1 MSKKK
6 KLTPELRFPEFKNE
20 GEWSYDKIENIFH
33 LQDGYAFSSNA
44 FTNSKEDSKQVIRI
58 TDINNQNK
66 NADKVYV
73 WEDTVKVLGLEKYK
87 VKKGDLLLSLTG
99 AAGFNFFIW
108 KSEDA
113 YINQRTMKLNSKKKE
128 NDSLKI
134 ILEPLVHSKI
144 NEIGT
149 GQNNNLS
156 KDALKEIEFPFPN
169 PKEQQKIAFCLSSLD
184 DLIESHSQ
192 KLDLLKV
199 HKNGLMQNLFPI
211 EGEKVP
217 KYRFPEFK
225 KDGAWIKETVGDVYD
240 FKVTNSFA
248 REYLN
253 YENGTV
259 KNIHYGDIHTKF
271 NTLFDITK
279 EDVPYINSD
288 VSIEK
293 IRKECYCIVGDIV
306 FADASE
312 DMNDVGKSIEIVNLN
327 KEKLVSGLHTLLARQ
342 KGKKL
347 AIGFG
352 GYLFKSDWV
361 RKQIQREAQGAKVL
375 GISVTRISN
384 VQIIYPKNQEEQEA
398 ISLCLSSLDEIIKAQ
413 EDKIERLK
421 KHKTG
426 LMQVLFPKM
435 IE

>member
-1 MSKKK
+1 
-6 KLTPELRFPEFKNE
+6 
-20 GEWSYDKIENIFH
+20 
-33 LQDGYAFSSNA
+33 
-44 FTNSKEDSKQVIRI
+44 
-58 TDINNQNK
+58 
-66 NADKVYV
+66 
-73 WEDTVKVLGLEKYK
+73 
-87 VKKGDLLLSLTG
+87 
-99 AAGFNFFIW
+99 
-108 KSEDA
+108 
-113 YINQRTMKLNSKKKE
+113 MKLNSKKKE

-156 KDALKEIEFPFPN
+156 KDALKEIEFPYPN
-169 PKEQQKIAFCLSSLD
+169 PKEQEKIAYCLSSLD
-184 DLIESHSQ
+184 KVIEEHSQ
-192 KLDLLKV
+192 RLDLLNNYK
-199 HKNGLMQNLFPI
+199 KGLIQNLFPQ

-217 KYRFPEFK
+217 SYRFREFK
-225 KDGAWIKETVGDVYD
+225 KDGAWLKETVGDVYD

-253 YENGTV
+253 YEYVTV

-271 NTLFDITK
+271 NTLFDITR
-279 EDVPYINSD
+279 ENVPFINTD
-288 VSIEK
+288 VSIDK

-342 KGKKL
+342 KEKKL

-375 GISVTRISN
+375 GISATRISN
-384 VQIIYPKNQEEQEA
+384 VQISYPRNHKEQEA
-398 ISLCLSSLDEIIKAQ
+398 ISLCLSSLDEVIISQ
-413 EDKIERLK
+413 TEKIKQLK
-421 KHKTG
+421 QHKKG
-426 LMQVLFPKM
+426 LIQGLFPKM
-435 IE
+435 ID